1 MMHSARILLVVL
13 VLVMRALS
21 SIAHAHDR
29 TLSAPPGLSEAGRAA
44 SGAPGAGPLVVLT
57 GQLHLI
63 YGDAAPGGA
72 PGGTL
77 GFVLVED
84 TGQVT
89 ELVVPD
95 DVLAAAGGRTAVNR
109 QRVTVTGQAPLLAP
123 GTAVGARGLLLVQ
136 ALQGAGGGGSSA
148 LAAAAAVTGPQPW
161 VTVLCRFADEAGV
174 TPHPVSWFQT
184 LMLGSTAAPS
194 LDHFWREVSFGQVQ
208 LTGSQVVGWYTLPQP
223 RSYYVYGTPEA
234 LDHQRAVNDCTAVAD
249 PDVYFP
255 SFVGINLAF
264 NDDLDC
270 CAWGGSWTLNRDGQS
285 RTYRVTWL
293 PPWGY
298 ENQGPVAHEMGHGF
312 GLPHSSGPYSATYDS
327 AWDVMS
333 GIWDNCPPY
342 DSVYGCV
349 GTHTIAYHKDLL
361 GWIPADRRYV
371 AADGTS
377 QTITL
382 EPLGVAASAN
392 YMIAKI
398 PIGSSTTQFYTVEV
412 RRFLGYDSTLR
423 AEAVIIHRVDT
434 TRADRDAQVVDPDAN
449 GDPDDAGARWLPGE
463 TFLDSANGIS
473 VTVVGQTSTGF
484 QVTVAKAVS
493 SYSLSVTVSGTGT
506 VTSSPAGISCSAGT
520 CGASFPA
527 GSTVVLTASAGTLSA
542 WGGACSGSA
551 STCSVTMTAAKSATA
566 TFTTPVYSLTVAPVP
581 TNGTVTGPG
590 INCGIDCGEP
600 FASGTPVTLTAG
612 PAAGYQVGTWTGC
625 GSVSGN
631 QCTVT
636 MTQAR
641 TVSVTFVPIKYTL
654 TISPVSNKGTIT
666 GTGINCGQRSTDCT
680 EAFPPGTVVVLTA
693 TAAKNQR
700 LGSWTGCASVSGNQ
714 CTVNMTQPRTVSAT
728 FVPR

>member
-1 MMHSARILLVVL
+1 MNTARILLVVL
-13 VLVMRALS
+13 FLVMRALS
-21 SIAHAHDR
+21 STAHAHDGR
-29 TLSAPPGLSEAGRAA
+29 PSMPPGLSEAGRAA
-44 SGAPGAGPLVVLT
+44 SGAPGAGPLAVLT
-57 GQLHLI
+57 GRLHAI
-63 YGDAAPGGA
+63 YGDAAPGLA
-72 PGGTL
+72 IGGTL

-95 DVLAAAGGRTAVNR
+95 HVLAAAGGRRAVNG
-109 QRVTVTGQAPLLAP
+109 QRVTVTGQAPVLPL
-123 GTAVGARGLLLVQ
+123 GTTVGHRSLLLVQ
-136 ALQGAGGGGSSA
+136 ALQGAGGAGASA
-148 LAAAAAVTGPQPW
+148 LAAASGVTGPQPW
-161 VTVLCRFADEAGV
+161 VTILCRFADEAGV
-174 TPHPVSWFQT
+174 TPHPVSWFET
-184 LMLGSTAAPS
+184 LMLGSAAAPS
-194 LDHFWREVSFGQVQ
+194 LDHYWREVSYGQVQ
-208 LTGSQVVGWYTLPQP
+208 LTGSDVVGWYTLPQP

-249 PDVYFP
+249 ADVYFP

-264 NDDLDC
+264 NDNLDC
-270 CAWGGSWTLNRDGQS
+270 CAWGGSWTLTRDGQTRS
-285 RTYRVTWL
+285 YRVTWL

-333 GIWDNCPPY
+333 GLWDNCPPY
-342 DSVYGCV
+342 DAVYRCV

-361 GWIPADRRYV
+361 GWIPAARRYV

-382 EPLGVAASAN
+382 EPLGVAATAN

-434 TRADRDAQVVDPDAN
+434 TRSDRDAQVVDPDGN

-463 TFLDSANGIS
+463 TFLDSVNGIS

-484 QVTVAKAVS
+484 QVTVAKTVS
-493 SYSLSVTVSGTGT
+493 SYTLSVTVSGTGT
-506 VTSSPAGISCSAGT
+506 VTSSPAGINCSAGT
-520 CGASFPA
+520 CAASFPV
-527 GSTVVLTASAGTLSA
+527 GSTVVLTASSGTLSA
-542 WGGACSGSA
+542 WGGACAGSA
-551 STCSVTMTAAKSATA
+551 STCNVTMTASNSVTA
-566 TFTTPVYSLTVAPVP
+566 TFTTPVYLLAVSPVP

-590 INCGIDCGEP
+590 INCGGDCSES

-612 PAAGYQVGTWTGC
+612 PAVGYQVGTWTGC
-625 GSVSGN
+625 ASVSGN

-641 TVSVTFVPIKYTL
+641 TVSVTFVPVASYTL
-654 TISPVSNKGTIT
+654 TISPVPSKGTIT
-666 GTGINCGQRSTDCT
+666 GPGVNCGRGSTDCT
-680 EAFPPGTVVVLTA
+680 EAFAPGTAVVLTA
-693 TAAKNQR
+693 TPAKNQR
-700 LGSWTGCASVSGNQ
+700 VGSWTGCASFSGNQ

-728 FVPR
+728 FVPK